1 MEICTYL
8 KILRQQDSGIFLLE
22 MYVEQVGGNDV
33 EIYVQIIYCCH
44 CNFKQLDAI
53 NYSNMGEE
61 AEIK

>member
-33 EIYVQIIYCCH
+33 EIYVQ
-44 CNFKQLDAI
+44 
-53 NYSNMGEE
+53 NYLSLPLQF
-61 AEIK
+61 